1 MGDWLAMEIQ
11 HKLDEWCPLMFGY
24 HLLKLGTLSSQLSCA
39 ASSIRHQCAVAPEGA
54 SLGIIAAVDE
64 LPIRS
69 GSIDACLL
77 AHLLDF
83 SSDPHQILRE
93 VERVLT
99 PDGWIIISGFN
110 PYSLVGLGR
119 LLPNLRRRLPW
130 SARMFSPERVLDWLH
145 LLGFEVV
152 HLEGFAYS
160 TVTRRNRF
168 HFWKEKTGRRCG
180 YRFASTYMLAARKR
194 TIPLT
199 RIREAAWLR
208 RPVMVGGMA
217 RLNNP
222 ACTKSE
228 GVNS

>member
-1 MGDWLAMEIQ
+1 
-11 HKLDEWCPLMFGY
+11 MFGY
-24 HLLKLGTLSSQLSCA
+24 LAEAGDTKQSAFMCCFLDPSS
-39 ASSIRHQCAVAPEGA
+39 CAVAPEGA
-54 SLGIIAAVDE
+54 SLGIIADVDE

-83 SSDPHQILRE
+83 SNDPHQILRE

-152 HLEGFAYS
+152 HLEGFR
-160 TVTRRNRF
+160 VFNRDSPQPIPF
-168 HFWKEKTGRRCG
+168 LERENRQALRLPVCINLYAGCKKTYDSANPYPRSCLAETTGNGGRHG
-180 YRFASTYMLAARKR
+180 QT
-194 TIPLT
+194 
-199 RIREAAWLR
+199 
-208 RPVMVGGMA
+208 
-217 RLNNP
+217 
-222 ACTKSE
+222 
-228 GVNS
+228 